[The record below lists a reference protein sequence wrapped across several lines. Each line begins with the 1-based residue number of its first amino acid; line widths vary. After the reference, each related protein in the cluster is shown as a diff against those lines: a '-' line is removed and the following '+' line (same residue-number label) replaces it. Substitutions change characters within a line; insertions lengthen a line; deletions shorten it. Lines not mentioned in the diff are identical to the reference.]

1 MGGRGDAP
9 GDAMRARVQSKE
21 MHNEMQ
27 EATDA
32 EINEMQKE
40 MQGGRG
46 CRDQRDAEGDAGKA
60 RMPRAKRCTKRCKR
74 CTGKCRRA
82 RMPLLNRQKGR
93 RAKRCRREKRCRSRD
108 FVIRRSDVWQ
118 GNGRR
123 PWRERD
129 VLGRR
134 TGKTIRGKGCSTIIT
149 INIRVGLVI
158 PIVIP
163 PVRCSARRQGK
174 WQDHG
179 ENATFWDAE
188 QEAGRLFA
196 GSEYDA
202 NTSAMFD

>member
-46 CRDQRDAEGDAGKA
+46 CRDQKDAEGDAGKA

-74 CTGKCRRA
+74 CTGKCRRERMPRAKRCTRRCRRA
-82 RMPLLNRQKGR
+82 RVPLLNGQKGR

-108 FVIRRSDVWQ
+108 CDTKV
-118 GNGRR
+118 
-123 PWRERD
+123 
-129 VLGRR
+129 
-134 TGKTIRGKGCSTIIT
+134 
-149 INIRVGLVI
+149 
-158 PIVIP
+158 
-163 PVRCSARRQGK
+163 
-174 WQDHG
+174 
-179 ENATFWDAE
+179 
-188 QEAGRLFA
+188 
-196 GSEYDA
+196 
-202 NTSAMFD
+202 